1 MIQSIAKIIYGRG
14 LSFVMDFEWVCLK
27 ISWTGGASDSGEFVN
42 RPPWHVNS
50 PTCCSKEIEERIPQ
64 IGRAHV

>member
-42 RPPWHVNS
+42 RPPWHVIVR
-50 PTCCSKEIEERIPQ
+50 PAARKKSKSE